1 MDQSY
6 QKFCEQ
12 VEAILSVSA
21 KSKGYTD
28 TDANGP
34 NDGYEFIYTATGDH
48 GHPIGE
54 IMYKALRYMK
64 KRNPEDLL
72 KIAAWAYLVFKH
84 HRA

>member
-34 NDGYEFIYTATGDH
+34 NDVYEFIYTATGDH